1 MALLAPLS
9 TITYSQS
16 SIPSYEERKIEKKPY
31 KVLTAG
37 KQVTIKSTSTI
48 KSIMVWTSSGHR
60 IVEQKSINANN
71 FTFRISVNEKIFFI
85 MLRMEDGKHFTEK
98 IGV

>member
-1 MALLAPLS
+1 MTLTLRLFLALALLAPLS

-16 SIPSYEERKIEKKPY
+16 SFPPFEERKIEKKPY
-31 KVLTAG
+31 KV
-37 KQVTIKSTSTI
+37 
-48 KSIMVWTSSGHR
+48 
-60 IVEQKSINANN
+60 
-71 FTFRISVNEKIFFI
+71 FI